1 MMQLTN
7 NPVWDG
13 VEVRVVEL
21 RHALTGQT
29 EKVQRYVFGVP
40 EGRLDAL
47 RAQFPKANPENLFG
61 RALDEDQ
68 TALSEHLPSGL
79 KRPYRFVGARCT
91 LPSPRPPADYTT
103 TAGIRLW
110 AEKPGF
116 KMGDWDGRFRR

>member
-1 MMQLTN
+1 MMKVTN
-7 NPVWDG
+7 NPAWDG

-40 EGRLDAL
+40 KGTLDAL

-68 TALSEHLPSGL
+68 TALSEHVPSGL
-79 KRPYRFVGARCT
+79 KRP
-91 LPSPRPPADYTT
+91 
-103 TAGIRLW
+103 
-110 AEKPGF
+110 
-116 KMGDWDGRFRR
+116 